1 MFVFSSKEENHMKK
15 EYIIDWQGNDF
26 VKYEGLLD
34 EAHQQG
40 LCRVSTTLVQ
50 IPEDE
55 NGNVA
60 IVAAEIETSKGT
72 FGGIGDASPQ
82 NVGRMIAPHI
92 IRMAETRAK
101 ARALRDAVNIG
112 ATAIEELGD
121 LDADTAHSSN
131 GIAALHEEGR
141 SYRSD
146 VPKPSPNRPAS
157 ANQLS
162 TIAKLSRLLGQSEEL
177 REDLTSSE
185 ASERITELSRK
196 YNELKGNTLTKR
208 SA

>member
-1 MFVFSSKEENHMKK
+1 MKK
-15 EYIIDWQGNDF
+15 EYIINWQGNDF

-72 FGGIGDASPQ
+72 FGGIGDASPE

-121 LDADTAHSSN
+121 LDADGARSSN
-131 GIAALHEEGR
+131 GIAAIHEDGR
-141 SYRSD
+141 SYRPD
-146 VPKPSPNRPAS
+146 VPKASPNRPAS

-162 TIAKLSRLLGQSEEL
+162 TIAKLSRLLGQSEEP
-177 REDLTSSE
+177 REDLTSAE
-185 ASERITELSRK
+185 ASERITDLSRK
-196 YNELKGNTLTKR
+196 YNDLKGNTLTKR

>member
-1 MFVFSSKEENHMKK
+1 VKK
-15 EYIIDWQGNDF
+15 EYIINWQGNDF

-50 IPEDE
+50 IPEDD

-60 IVAAEIETSKGT
+60 IVAAEVETSKGT

-82 NVGRMIAPHI
+82 NVGRMIVPHI

-112 ATAIEELGD
+112 ATAIEELGE
-121 LDADTAHSSN
+121 LEAGSNHASN
-131 GIAALHEEGR
+131 GIASVHEDGR
-141 SYRSD
+141 SYRAD
-146 VPKPSPNRPAS
+146 IPKASPNRPAS
-157 ANQLS
+157 ANQLA
-162 TIAKLSRLLGQSEEL
+162 TIAKLSRLLGQSEEP
-177 REDLTSSE
+177 REDLTAAE
-185 ASERITELSRK
+185 ASDRITDLSRR